1 MNVIKQNV
9 IEVSLPLPEY
19 PVLAD
24 LMSTAPYKLSEKE
37 EGVIS
42 TNWRASGGEALE
54 EEEASDQQSISELD
68 HSVVEIQNIWAA
80 SRVLYLCITRCE

>member
-1 MNVIKQNV
+1 MNSRCISTYMPAFSVSWKYGSIFCPYFTALRSLKELAAVQPNIMNVIKQNV

-42 TNWRASGGEALE
+42 TN
-54 EEEASDQQSISELD
+54 
-68 HSVVEIQNIWAA
+68 
-80 SRVLYLCITRCE
+80 